1 MCLHH
6 LGRGSVCRPH
16 QYGSCAGIS
25 VVFWRV
31 GTTAVCSPRVTREP
45 CSGVPSAFAS
55 LWWKPCIAASWL
67 AIAWAGY
74 SVTAV
79 DWRRFGIIFACCQHC
94 HKARRTGS
102 GTYHCDYHC
111 QDAVQLLVYQYK
123 YYISDSCKD
132 LLFTNSVCKHYFAIA
147 RVRCSYYNAGSMMLL
162 VAYWLCDKLRLA
174 WIDTITSEIAAGNS
188 DMI

>member
-123 YYISDSCKD
+123 YYVSDSCKD
-132 LLFTNSVCKHYFAIA
+132 LLFTNSACKHYFAIA

-162 VAYWLCDKLRLA
+162 VPLTLWQA
-174 WIDTITSEIAAGNS
+174 EAGM
-188 DMI
+188 DWYHH